1 MAKPKAGATL
11 FVLLGSLISKLE
23 KTEAFI
29 TICLTKIALLGCS
42 QFLRE
47 QTQSI
52 NVPQVDLFFTF
63 ADQFQTLV
71 LETNFTR

>member
-11 FVLLGSLISKLE
+11 LRSLVSKLE

-29 TICLTKIALLGCS
+29 IITICHAKIVLLSCS
-42 QFLRE
+42 RFLRE

-52 NVPQVDLFFTF
+52 NVPQVDCSSSLTM
-63 ADQFQTLV
+63 QYQTLV
-71 LETNFTR
+71 